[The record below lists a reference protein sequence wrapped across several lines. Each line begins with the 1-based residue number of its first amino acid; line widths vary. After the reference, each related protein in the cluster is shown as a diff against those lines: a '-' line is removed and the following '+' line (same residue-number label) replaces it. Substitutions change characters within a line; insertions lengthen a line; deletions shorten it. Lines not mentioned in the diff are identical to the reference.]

1 MPSTALQHLAQSV
14 VRQEGITSKALGRSV
29 HRVLFF
35 RCNKKFEQKL
45 EDTVSGTNR
54 AYVKVDGHRL
64 L

>member
-1 MPSTALQHLAQSV
+1 V
-14 VRQEGITSKALGRSV
+14 VRQEGIDRLV

-35 RCNKKFEQKL
+35 RCNKKFEEKL